1 MKFKNPKDKDNV
13 LETIKGNT
21 ILFTTT
27 DNRCF
32 KSKRII
38 FSTGIGLWKIY
49 FLVSQ
54 AVSC

>member
-1 MKFKNPKDKDNV
+1 MKSKNSKDKDKV

-21 ILFTTT
+21 ILCTTT

-32 KSKRII
+32 KSKGII
-38 FSTGIGLWKIY
+38 FSTGIGLWKIH

-54 AVSC
+54 AGSC